1 MNSKISRRKALSTG
15 IATLS
20 AFMAM
25 ARPSIK
31 KYHISVQLY
40 SVRDDM
46 KKDPVATLTKIAEM
60 GYRQVEPAS
69 YVDHKIYGFT
79 AAEFRKITDD
89 LGLSVLTSHTAF
101 KKEHWQKDKND
112 ITDVYKKTIEDALT
126 TGQRMLVVPSFDWNK
141 NDIAEVKKGIEAF
154 NKMGEIASKSGLEIG
169 FHNHHQEFEI
179 KHQGEYLYDF
189 MLKEW
194 DRRFISQQLDIANMS
209 LAGIDP
215 MFFLRKYPHYY
226 SSIHV
231 KDFDKNTKLS
241 THLGEGNLDMETIL
255 TFAKKTTQIQYWVI
269 EQEDYGTKTPL
280 NAVEDNLNRFKR
292 FGFIG

>member
-1 MNSKISRRKALSTG
+1 MKSKISRREALATG
-15 IATLS
+15 IATFS

-25 ARPSIK
+25 ASPSIR

-46 KKDPVATLTKIAEM
+46 KLDPVKTLTKIAEI

-69 YVDHKIYGFT
+69 YVEHKIYGFT
-79 AAEFRKITDD
+79 ATEFRKITDD

-101 KKEHWQKDKND
+101 KKEHWLKDRND
-112 ITDVYKKTIEDALT
+112 ITDVYKKTIEDALI
-126 TGQRMLVVPSFDWNK
+126 TGQRMLVVPSFDWDK
-141 NDIAEVKKGIEAF
+141 NNIEEVKKGIEAF
-154 NKMGEIASKSGLEIG
+154 NKMAEIASNSGLEIG

-179 KHQGEYLYDF
+179 MHNGAYLYDF

-209 LAGIDP
+209 VAGVDP
-215 MFFLRKYPHYY
+215 MVFLRKYPHYY

-231 KDFDKNTKLS
+231 KDFDKNAKLS
-241 THLGEGNLDMETIL
+241 THLGEGNLDLEVIL
-255 TFAKKTTQIQYWVI
+255 TFAKKNTQIKYWVI

-280 NAVEDNLNRFKR
+280 EAVEDDLNRFKR